1 MAKQK
6 IAVISVCSILLLAMV
21 VAVTFTSSGENSE
34 NSDDTNTK
42 SAMGVT
48 TSQKAI
54 KDICRPADFKETCET
69 KLTAEAGNTTDT
81 KDLIKAAFRV
91 TEKEIREAMQKS
103 PTIQN
108 AAKDPSTADAF
119 KICKEVLGNAID
131 DLYRSFE
138 KFNISDIE
146 KWDDYAF
153 DLKIWLS
160 GTVAM
165 QETCL
170 EGFKDTEGDSGKK
183 MAELLETSKEL
194 TVNALAIIDDLCKAY
209 EKLTTGSKRKLLSV
223 EECVVEGRR
232 ELLSNRK
239 YGVEETVYTRRTLQ
253 QSLGAPVGAP
263 AAGAPGASGPV
274 AGAPAAGG
282 PAAAG
287 APATGA
293 SGPAAGASGPAAGA
307 PAAGAPATGASG
319 PAVGAPA
326 AGAPAGAPVA
336 GAPAGASGPASGG
349 TASPFGSPTGAPA
362 GAPSSI
368 HSPTG
373 APEVVPV
380 VAAPPAP
387 PPDLTQPNAVVAQ
400 DGSGTFKTIDAAL
413 QAMPPGNT
421 KRYVIHVKAGVYQ
434 EYIRINNTQTN
445 VVLVGDGPTQTKITG
460 NKSVILDHLKT
471 YHTATVG
478 VDGFGFVARDIGF
491 ENTAGTGG
499 EQAVALRVSSDQA
512 AFYNCKIDGFQ
523 DTLYAH
529 VHRQY
534 YRDCTISGTIDFIFG
549 DAAALFQNCTLV
561 VRKPGVNQANMV
573 TAQGRKF
580 DYEPTGFVLQ
590 NCKFTGEPDYLA
602 AAATFKSY
610 LGRPWKDYAKTM
622 VLYSNIESVI
632 DPTGW
637 QPWPPNLYIDTCW
650 YAEFGNTGPAAAT
663 TSRVTWQG
671 IKHVAKEEAET
682 YVPGKFLRGDD
693 WISATGVPYTSGV
706 MPAA

>member
-1 MAKQK
+1 M
-6 IAVISVCSILLLAMV
+6 CH
-21 VAVTFTSSGENSE
+21 
-34 NSDDTNTK
+34 K
-42 SAMGVT
+42 S
-48 TSQKAI
+48 
-54 KDICRPADFKETCET
+54 
-69 KLTAEAGNTTDT
+69 L
-81 KDLIKAAFRV
+81 
-91 TEKEIREAMQKS
+91 
-103 PTIQN
+103 N
-108 AAKDPSTADAF
+108 A
-119 KICKEVLGNAID
+119 
-131 DLYRSFE
+131 
-138 KFNISDIE
+138 
-146 KWDDYAF
+146 
-153 DLKIWLS
+153 
-160 GTVAM
+160 
-165 QETCL
+165 
-170 EGFKDTEGDSGKK
+170 
-183 MAELLETSKEL
+183 
-194 TVNALAIIDDLCKAY
+194 
-209 EKLTTGSKRKLLSV
+209 
-223 EECVVEGRR
+223 
-232 ELLSNRK
+232 
-239 YGVEETVYTRRTLQ
+239 
-253 QSLGAPVGAP
+253 
-263 AAGAPGASGPV
+263 
-274 AGAPAAGG
+274 
-282 PAAAG
+282 
-287 APATGA
+287 
-293 SGPAAGASGPAAGA
+293 
-307 PAAGAPATGASG
+307 
-319 PAVGAPA
+319 
-326 AGAPAGAPVA
+326 
-336 GAPAGASGPASGG
+336 
-349 TASPFGSPTGAPA
+349 
-362 GAPSSI
+362 
-368 HSPTG
+368 
-373 APEVVPV
+373 
-380 VAAPPAP
+380 
-387 PPDLTQPNAVVAQ
+387 
-400 DGSGTFKTIDAAL
+400 
-413 QAMPPGNT
+413 
-421 KRYVIHVKAGVYQ
+421 
-434 EYIRINNTQTN
+434 
-445 VVLVGDGPTQTKITG
+445 
-460 NKSVILDHLKT
+460 
-471 YHTATVG
+471 G

-693 WISATGVPYTSGV
+693 WIPATGVPYTSGV